1 MKKPVNSW
9 VCSTG
14 IYSDIVSLWTQ
25 CSSRKLHQDIKIID
39 RSTAG
44 TCPSMTHID
53 LFHTFSVLGHSDTL
67 LILTHELACGL
78 TMSTSQDTVTSDS
91 EVLSHCQRWLTCLS
105 KQSLGL
111 LFLVSQKPCKQT
123 LQGAATY
130 GRNVS
135 SSTKCNP
142 VTSRWTVLRRLLL
155 FMCTECYVCSSET
168 RNNTN

>member
-44 TCPSMTHID
+44 TCPSMTLID
-53 LFHTFSVLGHSDTL
+53 LFHTFSLLGHSDTL

-78 TMSTSQDTVTSDS
+78 TMSTSQDTVTSELWS
-91 EVLSHCQRWLTCLS
+91 P
-105 KQSLGL
+105 QSLPEMTHMSLKTVPGFAL
-111 LFLVSQKPCKQT
+111 LGVSEALQTDTSSCSYLRQKRQ
-123 LQGAATY
+123 LQY
-130 GRNVS
+130 QVQS
-135 SSTKCNP
+135 SDQQVNCDQEASP
-142 VTSRWTVLRRLLL
+142 LYVHRVLCLQLWDK
-155 FMCTECYVCSSET
+155 E
-168 RNNTN
+168 